1 MAAKPALARLTR
13 REAIGKEICYSSFR
27 PAGAR
32 WQKVEA
38 GFSRK
43 ARSKFLESITFSALR
58 RFRLNAA

>member
-13 REAIGKEICYSSFR
+13 REAIGKEICFSSIR

-32 WQKVEA
+32 CKKVDA

-43 ARSKFLESITFSALR
+43 ARSKFLESITFSAFR